1 MGGRTSRSIYRDT
14 DARII
19 VSKPTFTSYFCV
31 ASRNARPSRVFSPVG
46 MPELLA
52 ESLIR
57 DVPDFPKPGIM
68 FKDITPV
75 LSSAAAMHEVVK
87 LLAEDARAKG
97 AEVVVGIESRGFVF
111 GVPVALELDLP
122 FSMARK
128 LGKLPYDKISEEYA
142 LEYGTN
148 TVEMHT
154 DAINPGQR
162 AYVVDD
168 LLATGGTAAAAAR
181 LIERLNGSVCGFGF
195 LVELAFL
202 KGRENLLGYPIHAL
216 IEY

>member
-1 MGGRTSRSIYRDT
+1 
-14 DARII
+14 
-19 VSKPTFTSYFCV
+19 
-31 ASRNARPSRVFSPVG
+31 

-52 ESLIR
+52 ASLIR

-75 LSSAAAMHEVVK
+75 LQSA
-87 LLAEDARAKG
+87 G
-97 AEVVVGIESRGFVF
+97 AHGADVVVGIESRGFIF
-111 GVPVALELDLP
+111 GIPIAMALGLP

-128 LGKLPYDKISEEYA
+128 LGKLPYDRISEEYA

-148 TVEMHT
+148 TIEMHT
-154 DAINPGQR
+154 DAITPGQR

-181 LIERLNGSVCGFGF
+181 LIERLNGSVAGFGF
-195 LVELAFL
+195 LVELGFL
-202 KGRENLLGYPIHAL
+202 EGRRNLGGYAIDSL
-216 IEY
+216 IEF